1 VPHVSNLALAVF
13 IDLVTVPACTI
24 LLLKFGRL
32 GHSHPAAIY
41 LVFHITT
48 FTVRSIGVLTG
59 APTLFST
66 FGPAY
71 SPVTPDEIAR
81 ALFTADIALV
91 VMTLAWLRAAKV
103 DRAINARPTTT
114 NKPFRELSSEHLWRV
129 VALAFPIGMIS
140 LVLLDRIPVFHTTGG
155 NFATTSSWFVILQLW
170 PGLSLLAL
178 MYRYGFRWWLSVPMG
193 VYLLIMAVQGFD
205 RFRVVIPVLL
215 IVQIYLDRHN
225 MRWPTA
231 RAGVALIALA
241 VLFYPLKDIG
251 NLTASGASPG
261 DVVANAS
268 QQLGEVFT
276 GSHPDQQFED
286 EYASALTLIDE
297 NGKFYYGTVY
307 APLVTLPIPRQWWPD
322 KPSTADYLNDFS
334 RPWRPMHEMGM
345 IVTILGEA
353 YANFGYLGIVLVP
366 GLVAYFL
373 GLAYFAAYRR
383 PYLSLA
389 RFAYL
394 LIAANL
400 IQVWR
405 DGLQSLVLFT
415 LVNMMPLM
423 ILIALHYLLPPER
436 FHGRHLL
443 SDLSPDRQR
452 APHTPQIQQLHGPG

>member
-1 VPHVSNLALAVF
+1 MDNLSLACF
-13 IDLVTVPACTI
+13 IDFVSVVACCVVLI
-24 LLLKFGRL
+24 KRGRL
-32 GHSHPAAIY
+32 SHAHPAAIY

-48 FTVRSIGVLTG
+48 FTVRSIGILMG

-71 SPVTPDEIAR
+71 SPVTSDEIAR
-81 ALFTADIALV
+81 ALFTADVALI

-103 DRAINARPTTT
+103 DRAISARSAGSH
-114 NKPFRELSSEHLWRV
+114 KPSRELSSEHLWRV
-129 VALAFPIGMIS
+129 VVLAFPIGVVS
-140 LVLLDRIPVFHTTGG
+140 LVLLDRIPIFHNTGG
-155 NFATTSSWFVILQLW
+155 DFATTSSWFLILQLW

-178 MYRYGFRWWLSVPMG
+178 MYRYGFRWWLNIPMA
-193 VYLLIMAVQGFD
+193 VYLVIMAVQGFD

-215 IVQIYLDRHN
+215 LVQIYLDRHR

-241 VLFYPLKDIG
+241 ALFYPLKDVG
-251 NLTASGASPG
+251 NLAAAGASPG
-261 DVVANAS
+261 DIAANAS
-268 QQLGEVFT
+268 QQLGEVVT

-307 APLVTLPIPRQWWPD
+307 APLVTLPIPREWWPD
-322 KPSTADYLNDFS
+322 KPSTADYINDFS

-345 IVTILGEA
+345 IVTFLGEA

-383 PYLSLA
+383 PYLSLV

-436 FHGRHLL
+436 YRGRHLL
-443 SDLSPDRQR
+443 PKPSTDQEGALP
-452 APHTPQIQQLHGPG
+452 APKIQQLHRPG

>member
-1 VPHVSNLALAVF
+1 MSNLALAVF
-13 IDLVTVPACTI
+13 IDLVTVPVCII

-32 GHSHPAAIY
+32 GHAHPAAVY

-48 FTVRSIGVLTG
+48 FTVRSIGILTG
-59 APTLFST
+59 APTLFTT

-71 SPVTPDEIAR
+71 SPVTSDEIAR
-81 ALFTADIALV
+81 ALFTADVALV

-103 DRAINARPTTT
+103 DRAITARTTTT
-114 NKPFRELSSEHLWRV
+114 NKPSRELSAEHLWRV
-129 VALAFPIGMIS
+129 VALAFPIGLIS
-140 LVLLDRIPVFHTTGG
+140 LVLLDRIPVFHNTGG
-155 NFATTSSWFVILQLW
+155 DFATTSSWFLILQLW
-170 PGLSLLAL
+170 PGLCLLAL
-178 MYRYGFRWWLSVPMG
+178 IYLYGFRWWLNVPMG
-193 VYLLIMAVQGFD
+193 IYLLIMSIQGFD

-215 IVQIYLDRHN
+215 IVQDLSRSTRLDGR
-225 MRWPTA
+225 RFE
-231 RAGVALIALA
+231 RRVVLLALA
-241 VLFYPLKDIG
+241 ALFYPLKDIG
-251 NLTASGASPG
+251 NLVSAGANPADIVG
-261 DVVANAS
+261 NAS
-268 QQLGEVFT
+268 QQLGEVVT

-297 NGKFYYGTVY
+297 NGKYYYGTVY
-307 APLVTLPIPRQWWPD
+307 APLVTLPIPRAWWPD
-322 KPSTADYLNDFS
+322 KPSTADYLSDFS

-345 IVTILGEA
+345 IVTVLGEA

-366 GLVAYFL
+366 GLLAYFL

-394 LIAANL
+394 LVAANL

-423 ILIALHYLLPPER
+423 LLIALHYVLPPEKY
-436 FHGRHLL
+436 HGRHLL
-443 SDLSPDRQR
+443 SDPLPDRQR
-452 APHTPQIQQLHGPG
+452 TPSTPQIQQLHGPG

>member
-1 VPHVSNLALAVF
+1 MSNLALAVF
-13 IDLVTVPACTI
+13 FDLVTVPVSII
-24 LLLKFGRL
+24 LLLRFGKL

-48 FTVRSIGVLTG
+48 FTVRSIGILTG
-59 APTLFST
+59 APTLFSA
-66 FGPAY
+66 FGPSF
-71 SPVTPDEIAR
+71 SPVTSDEIAR
-81 ALFTADIALV
+81 ALFTADVALI

-103 DRAINARPTTT
+103 DRAISARPVSTDR
-114 NKPFRELSSEHLWRV
+114 PSHELSSEHLWRM
-129 VALAFPIGMIS
+129 VALAFPIGVIA
-140 LVLLDRIPVFHTTGG
+140 LVLLDRIPIFHTSGG
-155 NFATTSSWFVILQLW
+155 DFATTSSWFVILQLW
-170 PGLSLLAL
+170 PGLCLLAL
-178 MYRYGFRWWLSVPMG
+178 MYQYGFRWWLNVAMG
-193 VYLLIMAVQGFD
+193 AYLVIMAVQGFD

-225 MRWPTA
+225 RRWPST
-231 RAGVALIALA
+231 RAAIVLIALA
-241 VLFYPLKDIG
+241 ALFYPLKDVG
-251 NLTASGASPG
+251 NLVAAGASPG
-261 DVVANAS
+261 DIVASAS
-268 QQLGEVFT
+268 SQLGEVVT

-297 NGKFYYGTVY
+297 NGKYYYGTVY

-345 IVTILGEA
+345 IVTFLGEA

-366 GLVAYFL
+366 GLLAYFL

-383 PYLSLA
+383 PYSSLA

-394 LIAANL
+394 LVAANL

-443 SDLSPDRQR
+443 SDPAADRER
-452 APHTPQIQQLHGPG
+452 APRAPRIPQLHGPR